1 MFKGKVVIFV
11 SQLLDG
17 LNEQQK
23 KAILTSLNTSTL
35 LIASAGSGKALKNGS
50 LVQTPNGPLPIE
62 QLKVGDQVFD
72 TLGDVTEVLGVFPQG
87 EKEVWEVEFSDG
99 TIIECCGEHL
109 WAYMSNSQRRKDN
122 NEYSVA
128 TTEELSKM
136 KMKRKRK
143 DGYYDHLIYIPM
155 TKPVAY
161 KEKDLPLHPYLMG
174 AFIGDGYTSRN
185 VVYFSNPEEDVI
197 YKIKSYLNELG
208 YDLSKKKYSRCD
220 YSVVIIN
227 KKSNASFHRIID
239 QVGLLHKRSYEKFIP
254 EPYLYGSV
262 HQRLDLLRGLID
274 TDGECLGSYYQYA
287 TTSEILAKQ
296 VKELAQSLGFTAT
309 IRQRNTS
316 YSYKGEKKPG
326 RTSYRITIKPSRDIP
341 KLHTSLKH
349 EKRWRPTKIYAR
361 RYIARIQKTER
372 TAPMTCI
379 QVSAPNAL
387 FLTNDYVV
395 THNTRVLTHRIAY
408 LIKEKNIN
416 PYHILAITFTNK
428 AAKEMKE
435 RLVHLIGE
443 DTKHLTLGTFHK
455 ICVQM
460 LKKFGQ
466 HIGISPNFSIA
477 DPSDQTKLLTH
488 ALKALGIVDN
498 KSDIHLYKQKIS
510 LAKNKGYSPEQYLA
524 SLPSD
529 ASFVERQTYHVY
541 EKYQQEL
548 KSKNMLDFDDLLMY
562 AVKLLQTSEEAR
574 RYYQNRYKYIM
585 VDEHQDT
592 NDIQYEWLRIIGAKD
607 LALIPELNNMMFIGD
622 DKQSIYAFRGSNV
635 RLILNF
641 KNDFPEGEIA
651 SLSQNYR
658 STQTIVE
665 AGNAVIEYNKNQ
677 MKLKAFTANE
687 IGDPILVYEA
697 DTQDEEFEH
706 VAKKIKRQIQQ
717 GIEPKQIAILYRT
730 NMVAKQMEQHLLR
743 QNVPYE
749 IVGSLSFFDKA
760 EIKDTIAYLK
770 VASNPFDDIAMERI
784 LSITE
789 NVGKSTIAKLKNIAK
804 EQNIALSQTL
814 KQYEP
819 SRKNTK
825 EAIDQLRQL
834 LQEIYYIANIA
845 KKKQTRNAIT
855 SMIEVVWQRTKYKE
869 QFDPEE
875 DQSKLWNLEQLLN
888 IARNYEEE
896 HAQPTL
902 DDFLV
907 NMVLSPESEEDES
920 KKNLVRLMTVHA
932 SKGLEFDY
940 VYLVAMNEG
949 IFPHVNC
956 IGDEHAE
963 EEERRLAYVAITR
976 AKKKLHIS
984 YANSVQTWYGSP
996 YTSAKP
1002 SRFLNEIPE
1011 QLKQFNFF

>member
-1 MFKGKVVIFV
+1 MVKFV

-23 KAILTSLNTSTL
+23 QAILTSLNTSTL

-50 LVQTPNGPLPIE
+50 LVQTPNGPIPIE

-72 TLGDVTEVLGVFPQG
+72 TLGGVAEVLGVFPQG

-122 NEYSVA
+122 DEYNVA

-136 KMKRKRK
+136 EMRTKRK
-143 DGYYDHLIYIPM
+143 DGYYNHLIYVPM

-174 AFIGDGYTSRN
+174 AFIGDGYSSRN
-185 VVYFSNPEEDVI
+185 TVYFSNPEEDVVS
-197 YKIKSYLNELG
+197 KIRSHLNEIG
-208 YDLSKKKYSRCD
+208 YNLSKKTSSLCD
-220 YSVVIIN
+220 YLVIMVER
-227 KKSNASFHRIID
+227 KSNCSFHRIID
-239 QVGLLHKRSYEKFIP
+239 QLGLLNKRSYEKFIP

-262 HQRLDLLRGLID
+262 HQRLELLRGMID
-274 TDGECLGSYYQYA
+274 TDGECLGSLYQYT

-296 VKELAQSLGFTAT
+296 VKELAQSLGFTAI
-309 IRQRNTS
+309 IRQRNTH
-316 YSYKGEKKPG
+316 YRYKGEKKQG
-326 RTSYRITIKPSRDIP
+326 RISYRITIKPSKDIP

-349 EKRWRPTKIYAR
+349 EKRWYPSKVYAR
-361 RYIARIQKTER
+361 RYITRIQKTER

-435 RLVHLIGE
+435 RLLHLIGE

-460 LKKFGQ
+460 LKKFGE
-466 HIGISPNFSIA
+466 HIGISSNFSIA
-477 DPSDQTKLLTH
+477 DPNDQTKLLTH
-488 ALKALGIVDN
+488 ALKALGVVDN

-510 LAKNKGYSPEQYLA
+510 LAKNKGYTPEQYLA

-592 NDIQYEWLRIIGAKD
+592 NDIQYEWLRIIGARD
-607 LALIPELNNMMFIGD
+607 LALISKPNNMMFIGD

-635 RLILNF
+635 GLILNF

-706 VAKKIKRQIQQ
+706 VAKKIKRKIQQ
-717 GIEPKQIAILYRT
+717 GVEPKQIAILYRT

-784 LSITE
+784 LSITDH
-789 NVGKSTIAKLKNIAK
+789 VGKSTIAKLKNIAK

-825 EAIDQLRQL
+825 EAIDHLRQL

-869 QFDPEE
+869 QFDPEK
-875 DQSKLWNLEQLLN
+875 DRSKLWNLEQLLN
-888 IARNYEEE
+888 IAKSYEEE
-896 HAQPTL
+896 NAQPTL

-907 NMVLSPESEEDES
+907 NMVLSPENEEDEN

-976 AKKKLHIS
+976 AKNKLHIS
-984 YANSVQTWYGSP
+984 YANSVQTWYGSL

>member
-1 MFKGKVVIFV
+1 MVVFV

-23 KAILTSLNTSTL
+23 KAILTSLNASTL

-72 TLGDVTEVLGVFPQG
+72 TLGGVTEVLGVFPQG

-109 WAYMSNSQRRKDN
+109 WAYMSRTQHRKNN
-122 NEYSVA
+122 NEYNVA

-136 KMKRKRK
+136 EIKRKRK
-143 DGYYDHLIYIPM
+143 DGCYDHLIYIPM

-208 YDLSKKKYSRCD
+208 YDLSKKKYSKCD
-220 YSVVIIN
+220 YSVVMIN
-227 KKSNASFHRIID
+227 KKSNASFCHIID

-254 EPYLYGSV
+254 ESYLYGSV
-262 HQRLDLLRGLID
+262 HQRLELLRGLID

-316 YSYKGEKKPG
+316 YSYKGEKKAG

-341 KLHTSLKH
+341 KLHTSIKH
-349 EKRWRPTKIYAR
+349 EKRWYPTKIYAR

-435 RLVHLIGE
+435 RLFHLIGE

-460 LKKFGQ
+460 LKKFGE
-466 HIGISPNFSIA
+466 HIGISSNFSIA
-477 DPSDQTKLLTH
+477 DPNDQTKLLTN
-488 ALKALGIVDN
+488 ALKELGIVDN

-510 LAKNKGYSPEQYLA
+510 LAKNKGYTPEKYLA

-607 LALIPELNNMMFIGD
+607 LALIPEPNNMMFIGD

-635 RLILNF
+635 GLILNF

-687 IGDPILVYEA
+687 IGDPILIYEA
-697 DTQDEEFEH
+697 DTQDEEFEY

-717 GIEPKQIAILYRT
+717 GVEPKQIAILYRT

-749 IVGSLSFFDKA
+749 IVGSISFFDKA

-789 NVGKSTIAKLKNIAK
+789 HIGKSTITKLKNLAK

-819 SRKNTK
+819 NRKNTK
-825 EAIDQLRQL
+825 EAIDQLRQS

-845 KKKQTRNAIT
+845 KKKQTPNAIS
-855 SMIEVVWQRTKYKE
+855 SMIEVVWKRTKYKE
-869 QFDPEE
+869 QFDPEK
-875 DQSKLWNLEQLLN
+875 DQSKLWHLDQLLN
-888 IARNYEEE
+888 IAKSYEEE
-896 HAQPTL
+896 CPQPTL

-907 NMVLSPESEEDES
+907 NMVLSPENEEDES

-956 IGDEHAE
+956 IGDEDAE

-976 AKKKLHIS
+976 AKKKLRIS
-984 YANSVQTWYGSP
+984 YANSVQTWYGAP
-996 YTSAKP
+996 HISAKP